1 MDLVA
6 IEAPATGVA
15 SSGKTF
21 KLLDAAF
28 GVITATQLLQVIA
41 NQFVKAFAQCFRF
54 LAGAGNNLFI
64 D

>member
-6 IEAPATGVA
+6 IEAPAAGVT

-21 KLLDAAF
+21 KLLDAAL
-28 GVITATQLLQVIA
+28 GVVTASQFLQVVA
-41 NQFVKAFAQCFRF
+41 NQFVEALAQCFRF